1 MSNVQIL
8 ADSTCDLP
16 PELAERMGIGI
27 IPLYVLLGEKT
38 YRDGVDID
46 QERIFAHF
54 DRTQQTP
61 TTSAPSVQDFA
72 DFFAPYARQKK
83 DIVFIGIS
91 ADMSAT
97 CQNAMLAA
105 REFPDVTIRV
115 VDSRSLSSGIGLLVV
130 KAAQLS
136 SDGCTADDIADR
148 ITALTP
154 RVRASFVIDTL
165 TYLYRG
171 GRCSK
176 LQMMGANALN
186 LKPRI
191 VVRDGR
197 MSPDEKYRGRMTRV
211 APQYARQ
218 TLGEEETIDPE
229 RAFVTHSRCQPEVVA
244 SVMEVVRSSGR
255 FHEVHDV
262 DCGSVIASHCGP
274 GTIGVLFIAR
284 A

>member
-1 MSNVQIL
+1 MPNVKIL
-8 ADSTCDLP
+8 ADSTSDLP
-16 PELAERMGIGI
+16 RGLAESMDIGI
-27 IPLYVLLGEKT
+27 MPLYVLLGEKT

-54 DRTQQTP
+54 DRMQQTP
-61 TTSAPSVQDFA
+61 TTSAPSVQDFT
-72 DFFAPYARQKK
+72 DFFAPYARQKR

-115 VDSRSLSSGIGLLVV
+115 VDSRSLSSGIGLLVI
-130 KAAQLS
+130 KAAQFS
-136 SDGCTADDIADR
+136 ADGCTADDIADR
-148 ITALTP
+148 ITAMTA

-171 GRCSK
+171 GRCSR

-197 MSPDEKYRGRMTRV
+197 MSPDEKYRGRMIRV
-211 APQYARQ
+211 APRYARQ
-218 TLGEEETIDPE
+218 TLGEERSFDPE
-229 RAFVTHSRCQPEVVA
+229 RAFVTHSRCEPEVVE
-244 SVMEVVRSSGR
+244 SVMEVVRSSGH
-255 FHEVHDV
+255 FDEVIDV

-274 GTIGVLFIAR
+274 GTIGVLFIVR
-284 A
+284 P